1 MFGFIFGAA
10 CLLGLT
16 ATVARGHHGYGHGH
30 CGGGGRARGFRRG
43 RGRYILNHLLDR
55 LDTTPGQEKVI
66 REAVDTLMDEIH
78 DARRDFRG
86 TRADIAEAIRAEVLN
101 RASVETVFERHD
113 QVIDRVRQSAFEA
126 FAKVHETLDE
136 RQRKILADL
145 VESGPFGRG
154 FGPFR

>member
-1 MFGFIFGAA
+1 MFGFLFGAA

-16 ATVARGHHGYGHGH
+16 ATVARGRHGHHH
-30 CGGGGRARGFRRG
+30 CGGGYRGRGFRHG
-43 RGRYILNHLLDR
+43 RGRYILNHLMDR

-66 REAVDTLMDEIH
+66 REAVDGLMDDIY

-86 TRADIAEAIRAEVLN
+86 TRSDIAEAIRANVLD
-101 RASVETVFERHD
+101 RGAVEAIFDRHD
-113 QVIDRVRQSAFEA
+113 QTIDRVRQNALDAFS
-126 FAKVHETLDE
+126 KIHDTLDE
-136 RQRKILADL
+136 RQRRILADI